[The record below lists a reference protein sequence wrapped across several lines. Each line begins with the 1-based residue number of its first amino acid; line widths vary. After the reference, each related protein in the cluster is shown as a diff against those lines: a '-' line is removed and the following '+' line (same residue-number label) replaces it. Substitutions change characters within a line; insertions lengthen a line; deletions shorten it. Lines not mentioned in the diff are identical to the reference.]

1 MSGTVYLIHFDKP
14 LGDLA
19 NPRGLAQHYLGF
31 TDDLDAR
38 MEAHANGNG
47 SRIMEVVSN
56 AGISWQLVRTWDGDR
71 SLERKLKRQHNAP
84 RLCPVCRLGR
94 QRTLPLAVETGTRKD
109 ELEF

>member
-1 MSGTVYLIHFDKP
+1 MGTVYLIHFDKP

-19 NPRGLAQHYLGF
+19 NTRGQAQHYLGF

-38 MEAHANGNG
+38 MEAHASGNG
-47 SRIMEVVSN
+47 ARLMEVVN
-56 AGISWQLVRTWDGDR
+56 EAGISWQLVKTWDGGR
-71 SLERKLKRQHNAP
+71 GLERKLKRQHNTP

-94 QRTLPLAVETGTRKD
+94 QRTLPLAIDASKD